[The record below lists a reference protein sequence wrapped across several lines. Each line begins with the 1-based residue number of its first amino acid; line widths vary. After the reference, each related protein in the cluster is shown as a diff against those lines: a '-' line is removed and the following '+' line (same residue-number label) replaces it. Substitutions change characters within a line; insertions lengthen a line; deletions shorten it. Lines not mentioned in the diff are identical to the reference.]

1 MKAQNLQHPI
11 FFWGITEG
19 HGRFHLDH
27 LELLKKKRHNKKTT
41 AETGQNVFQI
51 SNLNNFCHIIYI
63 CHFGMDLV
71 RDFIP
76 MNSWLRS
83 KKLHTNIPW
92 PFGHQSDE
100 GLSSNERS
108 SWVGWRC
115 LDVLPPFFAVF
126 WWIVW
131 IDVQFGMEKQC
142 HQFWKMM
149 EYLWNSMWLFWSS
162 HLKWHVSFQGVS
174 DSKIKGTEDWQ
185 WSLWSKC
192 HHLTSKH
199 VHHMVTL

>member
-1 MKAQNLQHPI
+1 MKAQNFQHPNVY
-11 FFWGITEG
+11 WGITEG

-27 LELLKKKRHNKKTT
+27 LELLKKDTTTKK
-41 AETGQNVFQI
+41 QLKLDRMYSKFQI
-51 SNLNNFCHIIYI
+51 SISFVMSYIYI

-108 SWVGWRC
+108 SWVGWRF
-115 LDVLPPFFAVF
+115 LDVLPLFAVF
-126 WWIVW
+126 WWTVS
-131 IDVQFGMEKQC
+131 IDVQFGMKKKC
-142 HQFWKMM
+142 DQFWKMM